1 MLPVSQPDVARTL
14 RDHATRKKWPL
25 WRRVLLWG
33 HGSQDRIFS
42 GGRAHR
48 PPTVP
53 DPAVGLFGPRSAAMT
68 PESRSAY
75 PGEKLGL
82 PESGPGS
89 LARMGRRLGALTI
102 DWLIAL
108 GLAALAMRLG
118 WLPEGALATAELV
131 VWFVLGVVSVRLFG
145 FTPGQLA
152 LGLQVVTVDG
162 RGLVGT
168 GRAVVRGLLVGT
180 VVPALFTDWDGRGL
194 QDRLTATAV
203 VRR

>member
-1 MLPVSQPDVARTL
+1 
-14 RDHATRKKWPL
+14 
-25 WRRVLLWG
+25 
-33 HGSQDRIFS
+33 
-42 GGRAHR
+42 
-48 PPTVP
+48 
-53 DPAVGLFGPRSAAMT
+53 MT

-131 VWFVLGVVSVRLFG
+131 IWFVLGVVSVRLFG